1 MTTAQMKLNFI
12 KNAAFIFDHYK
23 FTKKCLLALIRT
35 SGKSSALFL
44 ITRKKVLDKSVS
56 MGYNESIK
64 NGIDN

>member
-1 MTTAQMKLNFI
+1 M
-12 KNAAFIFDHYK
+12 
-23 FTKKCLLALIRT
+23 LALIRT

-64 NGIDN
+64 NGIGTKSNLIRVDRKKKMNSKSS